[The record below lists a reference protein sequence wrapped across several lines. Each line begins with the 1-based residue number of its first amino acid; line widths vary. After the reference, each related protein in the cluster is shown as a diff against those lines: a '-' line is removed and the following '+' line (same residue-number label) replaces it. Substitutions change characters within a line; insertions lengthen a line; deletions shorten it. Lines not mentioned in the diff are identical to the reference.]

1 MTTRLKR
8 IAELE
13 RELGEISADIRKARS
28 AGGDDTKQLHR
39 YQKGIAQELAA
50 LYRPPARSSR
60 QLSLAQ
66 ASLLAAV
73 FALSLMAG
81 LLLFVTSHFQ

>member
-13 RELGEISADIRKARS
+13 RELGEISADIGKARS
-28 AGGDDTKQLHR
+28 AGDGTKQLSR
-39 YQKGIAQELAA
+39 YQEGIAQELAA

>member
-1 MTTRLKR
+1 MTTRVKR

-13 RELGEISADIRKARS
+13 RELGEIPADIRKARS
-28 AGGDDTKQLHR
+28 AGDDTKQLSR
-39 YQKGIAQELAA
+39 YQEGIAQELAA
-50 LYRPPARSSR
+50 QYRPPARSSR

-66 ASLLAAV
+66 ASLLAAA